1 MGWASGSEL
10 AEDVWT
16 LVRRYTPIKDR
27 QRIARKLVDIFEDRD
42 ADTMHEAERLWKDAN
57 LEDIE

>member
-16 LVRRYTPIKDR
+16 LMRQYVPGKKR
-27 QRIARKLVDIFEDRD
+27 QRIARKLIDIFEDRD
-42 ADTMHEAERLWKDAN
+42 ADTMYEAEQLWKDAN
-57 LEDIE
+57 LEDTK